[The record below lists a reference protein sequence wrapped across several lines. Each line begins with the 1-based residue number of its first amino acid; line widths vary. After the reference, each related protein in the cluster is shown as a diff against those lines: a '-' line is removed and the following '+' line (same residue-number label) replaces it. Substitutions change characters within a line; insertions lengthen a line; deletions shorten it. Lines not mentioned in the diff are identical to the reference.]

1 MVYYIQQN
9 VALLSQISQQISFIA
24 PQLSLPSTPPPPFP
38 AFNPSASNIRINVFW
53 FMALIFSLSAALLA
67 ILVQQWVRDYMHVF
81 QRYSDPLKSARLRQ
95 YLHEGCEGWY
105 MPVVAEAVPGLLHV
119 SLFLFFVGL
128 CDTVLNIN
136 TAVGIST
143 TVPVGISGLLY
154 IFTTFAPIIFPN
166 SPYQN
171 SFSVLIWYL
180 AQKLR
185 FRRYKD
191 RSSDGTVKPVSSN
204 IAVGQMQLAMEETEE
219 RKGRDERGIRWL
231 VDNLTEDAE
240 MDSFL
245 ATIPGSFNGEWG
257 EEVWR
262 KVFETSTC
270 MPLVGPSRAKKVWG
284 VFSSTVR
291 VPGISGTRATH
302 SPTNATTLR
311 VLPAPRP
318 LLNVHLQPGTAP
330 IQGEDVVRILS
341 RPVVYT
347 LETWRHRGLSTS
359 DEVWRRRTRACV
371 ETTTSLVCL
380 ANANL
385 DGEFGD
391 IVKLLGDTG
400 NVEKT
405 RESSLVGMDQS
416 FVKRWTCLSLMA
428 IQRLLFGNEQTSY
441 LAMVAARVL
450 EGEDIASDGQALTGA
465 QKIDVT
471 FDKAWR
477 CLQKLR
483 SALYLENATD
493 EQVKQTLRDHE
504 SHISELEHINI
515 EADDLKQL
523 DEAISDVQSN
533 FDTISHGI
541 TSRLPGVRLDDLYTG
556 PIHFTQFVSWL
567 RDRHQYQF
575 ILPGQKLKSL
585 CSLAIMLRN
594 TLQGQWDPEAYKEMI
609 KNLQAT
615 SSMNLPS
622 GRGNLWERQ
631 LWRLQDLQDGGFGFT
646 VELFFLT
653 LKQLLSTSSSKES
666 RSALYICTF
675 RNITSQRSW
684 NNYPLPLATQNLL
697 LHMVA
702 SNDSIFS
709 SFDFPDYIKEELLAL
724 LENVF
729 EGQTGPHIDDAVQ
742 WLSRQLPPYRR
753 IRSWRRRRA
762 KFWAK
767 TFVVLTRA
775 RAQSS

>member
-1 MVYYIQQN
+1 
-9 VALLSQISQQISFIA
+9 
-24 PQLSLPSTPPPPFP
+24 
-38 AFNPSASNIRINVFW
+38 
-53 FMALIFSLSAALLA
+53 
-67 ILVQQWVRDYMHVF
+67 
-81 QRYSDPLKSARLRQ
+81 
-95 YLHEGCEGWY
+95 
-105 MPVVAEAVPGLLHV
+105 
-119 SLFLFFVGL
+119 
-128 CDTVLNIN
+128 
-136 TAVGIST
+136 
-143 TVPVGISGLLY
+143 
-154 IFTTFAPIIFPN
+154 
-166 SPYQN
+166 
-171 SFSVLIWYL
+171 
-180 AQKLR
+180 
-185 FRRYKD
+185 
-191 RSSDGTVKPVSSN
+191 
-204 IAVGQMQLAMEETEE
+204 MQLAMEETEE

-240 MDSFL
+240 TDSFL

-270 MPLVGPSRAKKVWG
+270 MPLVGPSRAEKVWD
-284 VFSSTVR
+284 VFCSTVR
-291 VPGISGTRATH
+291 VLGLSGTRATH

-341 RPVVYT
+341 RPVAYT
-347 LETWRHRGLSTS
+347 LDTWRHRGLSAS

-385 DGEFGD
+385 DKFGD
-391 IVKLLGDTG
+391 IVKLLGDIG

-405 RESSLVGMDQS
+405 RESSLVGMDQP

-428 IQRLLFGNEQTSY
+428 IRWFLLDGNEQTSY

-450 EGEDIASDGQALTGA
+450 EGEDIANHGQALTGV
-465 QKIDVT
+465 QKINVT
-471 FDKAWR
+471 FDKAWG
-477 CLQKLR
+477 CLGELR
-483 SALYLENATD
+483 SALCLEYAMH
-493 EQVKQTLRDHE
+493 EEVKQTLRDYE
-504 SHISELEHINI
+504 YHISELEHINI

-523 DEAISDVQSN
+523 DEAIFDVQSD

-541 TSRLPGVRLDDLYTG
+541 TSRLPGVRLDDFYTE
-556 PIHFTQFVSWL
+556 PIHFTQFVSWWQD
-567 RDRHQYQF
+567 RDQYQF

-585 CSLAIMLRN
+585 CSLAIMLRKL
-594 TLQGQWDPEAYKEMI
+594 LQGQWDPEAYKEMT
-609 KNLQAT
+609 KNLEAT
-615 SSMNLPS
+615 GSMNLLS
-622 GRGNLWERQ
+622 GLCERQ
-631 LWRLQDLQDGGFGFT
+631 LWRLQDLQCSGFGFT

-709 SFDFPDYIKEELLAL
+709 SFDFPDYIKDELLAL
-724 LENVF
+724 LQNVF

-742 WLSRQLPPYRR
+742 WLSRQLPPYWRV
-753 IRSWRRRRA
+753 RSYRRREA
-762 KFWAK
+762 TFWAK

>member
-81 QRYSDPLKSARLRQ
+81 QKYSDPLKSARLRQ

-105 MPVVAEAVPGLLHV
+105 MPVVAEAVPDLLHV

-143 TVPVGISGLLY
+143 TVPVGITGLLY
-154 IFTTFAPIIFPN
+154 ILTTFAPIIFPN

-185 FRRYKD
+185 VRRYKD
-191 RSSDGTVKPVSSN
+191 RSSGGTVKPVSSN
-204 IAVGQMQLAMEETEE
+204 IAEGQMQLAMEETEE

-262 KVFETSTC
+262 KVFEPPTC
-270 MPLVGPSRAKKVWG
+270 MPLVGPSRAEKVRD

-291 VPGISGTRATH
+291 VLGISRTRA
-302 SPTNATTLR
+302 
-311 VLPAPRP
+311 LPAPRP
-318 LLNVHLQPGTAP
+318 LLNVHLRPGTAP
-330 IQGEDVVRILS
+330 IQEGDVVRILS
-341 RPVVYT
+341 RPVAYT
-347 LETWRHRGLSTS
+347 LDTWRHRGLSAS

-371 ETTTSLVCL
+371 ETTASLVCL

-385 DGEFGD
+385 DDEFGD
-391 IVKLLGDTG
+391 IVKLLGDIG

-405 RESSLVGMDQS
+405 HESSLVGMDQS

-428 IQRLLFGNEQTSY
+428 IRWLLNGNEQTSY
-441 LAMVAARVL
+441 LAMAAVRVL
-450 EGEDIASDGQALTGA
+450 EGEDIASHGQALTGV
-465 QKIDVT
+465 QKINVT
-471 FDKAWR
+471 FDKAWG
-477 CLQKLR
+477 CLGELR
-483 SALYLENATD
+483 SALRLKYATH
-493 EQVKQTLRDHE
+493 EQVNQTLRDYE

-523 DEAISDVQSN
+523 DEAIFHVQSD
-533 FDTISHGI
+533 FGTISHGI
-541 TSRLPGVRLDDLYTG
+541 ASQLPGVRLDDFYTS
-556 PIHFTQFVSWL
+556 PIHFTQFVSWWQD
-567 RDRHQYQF
+567 RDQYQF

-585 CSLAIMLRN
+585 CSLGIMLRN
-594 TLQGQWDPEAYKEMI
+594 ILQGQWDPEAYKEMI

-615 SSMNLPS
+615 WGMDLVR
-622 GRGNLWERQ
+622 GRENLWERQ
-631 LWRLQDLQDGGFGFT
+631 LWRLQDLHDGGFGFT

-666 RSALYICTF
+666 RSALYIGTF
-675 RNITSQRSW
+675 RNITSQEIW
-684 NNYPLPLATQNLL
+684 DNCPLATQNLL
-697 LHMVA
+697 LHMV
-702 SNDSIFS
+702 SSVDGIFS
-709 SFDFPDYIKEELLAL
+709 SFDYPDYIKDEFLVL
-724 LENVF
+724 LEKVF

-742 WLSRQLPPYRR
+742 WLSRQLPPHWRVKRYRR
-753 IRSWRRRRA
+753 RKA
-762 KFWAK
+762 TFWAK